1 MISCQM
7 RGVSTPRSLAVVQ
20 FHTKATSPTHR
31 YCVPFQDA
39 TPELARR
46 EAELLM
52 RLHLHHPILGA
63 GEHDDS
69 ALRLV
74 RRRVV
79 LLLARTA
86 LFGLRRLQHKA
97 EDSTRDDAEQGA
109 DDEQVPG
116 NFEVNLH
123 PELHKRNL

>member
-1 MISCQM
+1 M
-7 RGVSTPRSLAVVQ
+7 SL
-20 FHTKATSPTHR
+20 FLHLDEFCYR
-31 YCVPFQDA
+31 
-39 TPELARR
+39 LG
-46 EAELLM
+46 LLHDDLDLLGL

-86 LFGLRRLQHKA
+86 LFGLPISALSQPYLGPT
-97 EDSTRDDAEQGA
+97 SPGGA
-109 DDEQVPG
+109 CGVG
-116 NFEVNLH
+116 VGGGGGAWVW
-123 PELHKRNL
+123 